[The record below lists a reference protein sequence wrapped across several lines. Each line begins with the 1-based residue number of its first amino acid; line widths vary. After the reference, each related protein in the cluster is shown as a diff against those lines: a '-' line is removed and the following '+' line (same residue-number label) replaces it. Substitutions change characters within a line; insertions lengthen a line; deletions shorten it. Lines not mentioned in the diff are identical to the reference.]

1 MSRSRRKRGGGTG
14 PAKLYIDGKVAKDG
28 LGRPIY
34 KPAPAKVSRNP
45 FAARQRRINYERY
58 LEALKKEREE
68 RELRL
73 KAAMAF
79 TEKRAAELGMVR
91 ASDVANF

>member
-1 MSRSRRKRGGGTG
+1 MARSRSKRGGGTG

-34 KPAPAKVSRNP
+34 LPRPAKESRNP
-45 FAARQRRINYERY
+45 LAARARRLAREQYF
-58 LEALKKEREE
+58 EALKKEREE
-68 RELRL
+68 RELRM

-79 TEKRAAELGMVR
+79 TEKRAAELGMAR
-91 ASDVANF
+91 AADAHL